1 MWKSLRTTE
10 EAEKDATITE
20 EVVAVNAEAQ
30 ADLEEEVLQEEASDQ
45 EKKVDSEAIEIQL
58 QERNVQT
65 DPEEK
70 ADLIAIALLKKE
82 NQVLFKE
89 KIEHQD
95 VLKDQMINQQV
106 VHLRLLK
113 AEGRG
118 SSSQFQFVYPEK
130 EIIITPFFTNV
141 MTEFFFEIL
150 SFDF

>member
-20 EVVAVNAEAQ
+20 EVVAVNVEAQ
-30 ADLEEEVLQEEASDQ
+30 EDLEEEVLPEEASDQ
-45 EKKVDSEAIEIQL
+45 EKKVDSEAIEIPL
-58 QERNVQT
+58 QDQNVQT
-65 DPEEK
+65 DQEEK
-70 ADLIAIALLKKE
+70 ADSIAIALLKKE

-141 MTEFFFEIL
+141 MTEFFL
-150 SFDF
+150 RS